1 MSSKVKIYL
10 NQQSFGGDGNVT
22 INSSQ
27 SRIILSIDLCPGNR
41 ETRKKPKSAGSK
53 KATILTNKDRSQ

>member
-1 MSSKVKIYL
+1 M
-10 NQQSFGGDGNVT
+10 T

-41 ETRKKPKSAGSK
+41 ETRKKPKPAGGE
-53 KATILTNKDRSQ
+53 KATSLTNKQKPIADGKTIVQ